1 MRQLIYI
8 SSAEHKMNHNQ
19 LLEILR
25 VSKENNTKKNISGV
39 LLYDNG
45 TFIQVL
51 EGEEGQLNETFADIQ
66 IDERHSNIV
75 IMQNKEIQ
83 AREFGDWSMGF
94 ENISEIDRNDIDGL
108 AEFNSL
114 LKNSNFIDS
123 SLAKKILLQFKRF

>member
-8 SSAEHKMNHNQ
+8 SSAKHKMNHYQ